1 MSKTFT
7 SRPAVAHSRGR
18 GTASRQTQTIPG
30 QQNKTSTSNTGSRA
44 TAGLKNQSL
53 VTSPSKRTGM
63 STAGQP
69 GMEGRETSPQRNQ
82 QEIGQRMSYE
92 GCYTKISPNERKR
105 QEISNQA
112 RKEEEN
118 YQAFKEKNRLAHV
131 SYIGTAGGGQIS
143 KTDSRQKLEQ
153 NHRTSQYDT
162 RLKQQKWR
170 EDKKKQ
176 EELTHQQRKDTQRQK
191 AVKNEQMSL
200 QQQRDQKQKWDED
213 RKKKNEEF
221 LRRFEKK
228 TTAVTKQETTGNH
241 NNTLGATGFTDPNTN
256 ITNVPVGHQQSDVIS
271 PGRNSS
277 TFDRNIETLQDM
289 FPHYD
294 VEMLQDILHQTDN
307 SLEDAM
313 QLLHA

>member
-162 RLKQQKWR
+162 WNDALVSYTTDSQQKLVQNHRTNQYDAWVSYTT
-170 EDKKKQ
+170 DS
-176 EELTHQQRKDTQRQK
+176 QQKLVQNHRTSQNDAL

-213 RKKKNEEF
+213 RKK
-221 LRRFEKK
+221 L
-228 TTAVTKQETTGNH
+228 
-241 NNTLGATGFTDPNTN
+241 
-256 ITNVPVGHQQSDVIS
+256 IS
-271 PGRNSS
+271 S
-277 TFDRNIETLQDM
+277 FYFYL
-289 FPHYD
+289 
-294 VEMLQDILHQTDN
+294 
-307 SLEDAM
+307 
-313 QLLHA
+313 